1 MAGRR
6 IAPLI
11 VLVVVGVALLLARL
25 YHIQIVEREVWTSEA
40 AGLVRAGA
48 IRPYT
53 RGAIFDAR
61 GRALREDRAS
71 YQLEFVYREFRRAHP
86 LGLVAHARAALLG
99 RNIALREAFENL
111 EPWCDELLRLA
122 PRQLDEFALGGA
134 LNSGTLQ
141 VAATLTPA
149 LEERRARRADARY
162 YVHVLLALAHSDDAS
177 LAPKERSQL
186 AKLAA
191 DNPDAS
197 WLELAGA
204 LWKRDVSALQADL
217 AARLARSRADL
228 QALSAALARE
238 AAKEDAAAP
247 SETGALEAF
256 LATLDAQRERVAD
269 ESASALFREAA
280 GFSAHRIEP
289 HILVGALDLDW
300 IAARLA
306 WDRER
311 MLLWL
316 ERARAEYRRVLLD
329 AAPERATAQLELGVR
344 REDPAELVAACWAAQ
359 FVHPAERADGVAWR
373 EWRKLSVLDELSE
386 LLEGFDGRELPHER
400 VPALPFETLERGA
413 QAAPLE
419 WLGLA
424 QLELGASAGAEEL
437 EAAAQAWSAAF
448 DGRMDREWVRQ
459 RCADVFAR
467 WEQELQAALAQRLAV
482 SAAGE
487 RWRLRN
493 ERLEK
498 ALERARHVL
507 KDYGSRPRT
516 LLARPSYELAH
527 MVARHRDRF
536 AGFVVQDTRE
546 RVARLGRDGRPV
558 AEALVGAVGAPSYQ
572 EELLAGELRAEFFSL
587 ARKGVRAAGDVDE
600 LAWLAQTLK
609 RPDELRGRG
618 GVEAYFDAELSGRNG
633 YREVRGLQD
642 LVERSFE
649 LDVPPIDGADLSL
662 TLDLDLQEEAAA
674 VLAAP
679 EGPPDPHQCDYAWLS
694 RPTGAIVLMRVDG
707 SVLAAASHPVVARD
721 DRGPAGIADAP
732 FERTLRKPGFQPPG
746 SSFKPFV
753 ALWALDHI
761 ARTDPQRVL
770 ECAMLPDGRGAGYVD
785 VRCNVHV
792 GHGAVDLRDA
802 LKRSCN
808 SYFAMLGER
817 FSHADWSAMAA
828 EFGFGQPTGVRALGP
843 RAGLYEDSFPQLFQ
857 RELSGRGPRLAGNGL
872 SVVEATPMQLARATA
887 ALASGALPDVRLVQR
902 VGAQEFA
909 PASRPIAISHTSL
922 EFVRGAMVACSNEA
936 GGSARDA
943 LNASELGYVL
953 AAKTGSGDIGVE
965 RVATADGQSRVRKH
979 TWLVSYFPA
988 HEPRYVLV
996 VFCHDTLQ
1004 TASHSSIWVARQF
1017 LQRPLVREF
1026 LAQDGGL

>member
-1 MAGRR
+1 
-6 IAPLI
+6 
-11 VLVVVGVALLLARL
+11 
-25 YHIQIVEREVWTSEA
+25 
-40 AGLVRAGA
+40 
-48 IRPYT
+48 
-53 RGAIFDAR
+53 
-61 GRALREDRAS
+61 
-71 YQLEFVYREFRRAHP
+71 
-86 LGLVAHARAALLG
+86 
-99 RNIALREAFENL
+99 
-111 EPWCDELLRLA
+111 
-122 PRQLDEFALGGA
+122 
-134 LNSGTLQ
+134 
-141 VAATLTPA
+141 
-149 LEERRARRADARY
+149 
-162 YVHVLLALAHSDDAS
+162 
-177 LAPKERSQL
+177 
-186 AKLAA
+186 
-191 DNPDAS
+191 
-197 WLELAGA
+197 
-204 LWKRDVSALQADL
+204 
-217 AARLARSRADL
+217 
-228 QALSAALARE
+228 
-238 AAKEDAAAP
+238 
-247 SETGALEAF
+247 
-256 LATLDAQRERVAD
+256 
-269 ESASALFREAA
+269 
-280 GFSAHRIEP
+280 
-289 HILVGALDLDW
+289 
-300 IAARLA
+300 
-306 WDRER
+306 
-311 MLLWL
+311 
-316 ERARAEYRRVLLD
+316 
-329 AAPERATAQLELGVR
+329 
-344 REDPAELVAACWAAQ
+344 
-359 FVHPAERADGVAWR
+359 
-373 EWRKLSVLDELSE
+373 
-386 LLEGFDGRELPHER
+386 
-400 VPALPFETLERGA
+400 
-413 QAAPLE
+413 
-419 WLGLA
+419 
-424 QLELGASAGAEEL
+424 
-437 EAAAQAWSAAF
+437 
-448 DGRMDREWVRQ
+448 
-459 RCADVFAR
+459 
-467 WEQELQAALAQRLAV
+467 
-482 SAAGE
+482 
-487 RWRLRN
+487 
-493 ERLEK
+493 
-498 ALERARHVL
+498 
-507 KDYGSRPRT
+507 
-516 LLARPSYELAH
+516 
-527 MVARHRDRF
+527 
-536 AGFVVQDTRE
+536 
-546 RVARLGRDGRPV
+546 
-558 AEALVGAVGAPSYQ
+558 
-572 EELLAGELRAEFFSL
+572 
-587 ARKGVRAAGDVDE
+587 
-600 LAWLAQTLK
+600 
-609 RPDELRGRG
+609 
-618 GVEAYFDAELSGRNG
+618 
-633 YREVRGLQD
+633 VRGLQD

-909 PASRPIAISHTSL
+909 PASRPIAISRASL

>member
-6 IAPLI
+6 VAPLI
-11 VLVVVGVALLLARL
+11 VVVVVGVAVLLARL
-25 YHIQIVEREVWTSEA
+25 YQIQIAQREIWTSEA

-71 YQLEFVYREFRRAHP
+71 YQLEFVYRQFRRAHP
-86 LGLVAHARAALLG
+86 LGLVTHARAALLG
-99 RNIALREAFENL
+99 RNIALRDAYGNL
-111 EPWCDELLRLA
+111 ELWCDELLRLA
-122 PRQLDEFALGGA
+122 PRQFDEFALGGG
-134 LNSGTLQ
+134 LSSGSLQ
-141 VAATLTPA
+141 VASTTTPL
-149 LEERRARRADARY
+149 LEDRRARRADARY

-177 LAPKERSQL
+177 LAPKQRSEL
-186 AKLAA
+186 GKLAA
-191 DNPDAS
+191 ANPDAS
-197 WLELAGA
+197 WLELAAA
-204 LWKRDVSALQADL
+204 LWERDSAALRADL

-228 QALSAALARE
+228 EALAVSLARE
-238 AAKEDAAAP
+238 GAGEGAVAP
-247 SETGALEAF
+247 TETEALETF

-280 GFSAHRIEP
+280 DFSAHRIEP
-289 HILVGALDLDW
+289 HILVEALDLDW

-306 WDRER
+306 WDRPR
-311 MLLWL
+311 LFAWL
-316 ERARAEYRRVLLD
+316 ERSRAEYRRVLLD
-329 AAPERATAQLELGVR
+329 AAPERATAQLELVAR
-344 REDPAELVAACWAAQ
+344 RDDPAEQVAACWAAQ
-359 FVHPAERADGVAWR
+359 FVHPAERADKATWR
-373 EWRKLSVLDELSE
+373 EWRRLGVLDELPE
-386 LLEGFDGRELPHER
+386 LLEGPDGRELPVER
-400 VPALPFETLERGA
+400 AAALPFETLERGA
-413 QAAPLE
+413 QAAPLD

-424 QLELGASAGAEEL
+424 RLELGPSAGVEEL
-437 EAAAQAWSAAF
+437 ELAAQAWRAAF
-448 DGRMDREWVRQ
+448 EGRMDRQWVRQ

-467 WEQELQAALAQRLAV
+467 WEQELQTAVAAALAVGAD
-482 SAAGE
+482 GG
-487 RWRLRN
+487 RWSLRP

-527 MVARHRDRF
+527 MVARHSDRF

-546 RVARLGRDGRPV
+546 RVALAGRDGRPV
-558 AEALVGAVGAPSYQ
+558 AEALVGSVGAPSYQ

-587 ARKGVRAAGDVDE
+587 ARKGVRAAGDVEE

-649 LDVPPIDGADLSL
+649 LDVPPIDGADLTL

-679 EGPPDPHQCDYAWLS
+679 EGPPDPHQCDYAWLA

-707 SVLAAASHPVVARD
+707 DVLAAASHPVVARD

-753 ALWALDHI
+753 ALYALEHI
-761 ARTDPQRVL
+761 ARTDPQRLL

-808 SYFAMLGER
+808 SYFAMLGEQ
-817 FSHADWSAMAA
+817 FSQADWSAMAA

-843 RAGLYEDSFPQLFQ
+843 RPGLHEDVFPQLFQ
-857 RELSGRGPRLAGNGL
+857 RELTGRGPRLAGNGL

-887 ALASGALPDVRLVQR
+887 ALATGALPQVRLVQR
-902 VGAQEFA
+902 VGVQEF
-909 PASRPIAISHTSL
+909 PAQSRPIAISRATL

-943 LNASELGYVL
+943 LNANELGFVL

-979 TWLVSYFPA
+979 TWLISYFPA

-1026 LAQDGGL
+1026 LARDGGL